1 MKKNEK
7 SGNMYKLSVEQWN
20 PFAGCNFDCT
30 YCKQSFK
37 AQSKRQLHLCR
48 SCYDYTPHEHPER
61 LDAPLPKT
69 GYMQFIFTCA
79 SGDVSFCSTPFLER
93 IVDRIRN
100 EPNKTFLIQSK
111 NPATFSRV
119 AFPKNVIL
127 GTTIETNRDPL
138 CQAIAKAPLPSQRF
152 NDLLALQHP
161 MKMVTVEPAMDLDV
175 DVMFDW
181 ITQINPVMVWLGYD
195 SKRANLPA
203 PPLEK
208 VFELNWRLA
217 CEKITVILKTIPADQ
232 GQPGIEDLEGQA
244 VDQQT
249 KTELAV

>member
-1 MKKNEK
+1 
-7 SGNMYKLSVEQWN
+7 
-20 PFAGCNFDCT
+20 
-30 YCKQSFK
+30 
-37 AQSKRQLHLCR
+37 
-48 SCYDYTPHEHPER
+48 
-61 LDAPLPKT
+61 
-69 GYMQFIFTCA
+69 
-79 SGDVSFCSTPFLER
+79 
-93 IVDRIRN
+93 
-100 EPNKTFLIQSK
+100 
-111 NPATFSRV
+111 
-119 AFPKNVIL
+119 
-127 GTTIETNRDPL
+127 
-138 CQAIAKAPLPSQRF
+138 
-152 NDLLALQHP
+152 